1 MKKILTFALI
11 TASALSLSAC
21 AAITLAP
28 AGDYAVGKGA
38 HVTLDRNW
46 SEMSAIMPNTA
57 KKVKLLT
64 LDGHLLNRLYLT
76 DGLVDGDPLVGPLRR
91 EAITPVYR
99 SEMSLTE
106 QVEFVAESV
115 TALEY
120 ERVETSR
127 VRPTEVSGQR
137 GARFDIAARTKQGL
151 DVRGVGQ
158 VVAKNDKL
166 FVAIY
171 LAPAEHYYGA
181 GLASA
186 EAAMSSFRL

>member
-46 SEMSAIMPNTA
+46 SEMSAIMRNTA

>member
-1 MKKILTFALI
+1 MKKTLTLAVI
-11 TASALSLSAC
+11 AASALSLSAC
-21 AAITLAP
+21 VAITLAP

-46 SEMSAIMPNTA
+46 SDMSALMPNQPKT
-57 KKVKLLT
+57 VKLLT
-64 LDGHLLNRLYLT
+64 LDGYLLNRLYLT
-76 DGLVDGDPLVGPLRR
+76 AGLADGEPFVRPARR
-91 EAITPVYR
+91 EATTPLYR

-106 QVEFVAESV
+106 QVEFVADSV
-115 TALEY
+115 TALDY

-127 VRPTEVSGQR
+127 VRPAEVSGQR
-137 GARFDIAARTKQGL
+137 GARFDIVARTKQGL
-151 DVRGVGQ
+151 DVKGVGQ
-158 VVAKNDKL
+158 VVEKNDRL

-171 LAPAEHYYGA
+171 LAPAEHYYAA